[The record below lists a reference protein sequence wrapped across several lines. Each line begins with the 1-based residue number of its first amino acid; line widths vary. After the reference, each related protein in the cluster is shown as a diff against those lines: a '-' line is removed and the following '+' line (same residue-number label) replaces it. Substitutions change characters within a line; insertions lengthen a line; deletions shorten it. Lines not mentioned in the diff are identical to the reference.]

1 MAKVLDVTADVYET
15 IDQTELQR
23 IRIKHS
29 WITEPIFQ
37 ASGIIK
43 QMPFFDW
50 LSQLKSPLEFKPA
63 AV

>member
-1 MAKVLDVTADVYET
+1 MAKVLDATADVYET
-15 IDQTELQR
+15 IDQAELER

-50 LSQLKSPLEFKPA
+50 VKSAKIS
-63 AV
+63 VRS